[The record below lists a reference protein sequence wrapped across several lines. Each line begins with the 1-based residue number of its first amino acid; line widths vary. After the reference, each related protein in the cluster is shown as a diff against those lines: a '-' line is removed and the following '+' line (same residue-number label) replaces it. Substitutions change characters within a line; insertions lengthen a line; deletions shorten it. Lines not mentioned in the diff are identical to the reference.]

1 MWCAS
6 IQQNII
12 IRKNKK
18 QLYYLRKEEEKCF
31 YDFGEEFG
39 DKIP

>member
-1 MWCAS
+1 VCFNSAKY
-6 IQQNII
+6 NT